1 MNRLL
6 PPVPPRI
13 MRLYRIYDRVS
24 TEISRLNIG
33 LIAAGV
39 AFYSLLAI
47 FPALTALIALWGLFA
62 DPDQVAVQIQTFEP
76 MLPEAAYDIIA
87 GQIRSLA
94 SGSSSTLGW
103 ASAASIGAA
112 LWATRSGVSALIGGL
127 NAAYEIPRRN
137 GLWQM
142 VAAMLLTI
150 SLIGIAIIALGAVVL
165 APVALALLPLGS
177 FASAVLSGARWIAG
191 ISAVLLGIA
200 LLYRYGP
207 NRPHRGRPWVSAG
220 AVLAISLWAVASLG
234 FSTYLE
240 NFGNYDAVYGSLG
253 AVIALLMWFYLSA
266 FVVLLGALLN
276 AARERVDAEARA
288 VVKAGTGADER
299 AAADPDA
306 DPDPEPGAEPET
318 PLPAAATG
326 TGT

>member
-1 MNRLL
+1 M
-6 PPVPPRI
+6 RI
-13 MRLYRIYDRVS
+13 YRIYDRVS
-24 TEISRLNIG
+24 SEIGRLNIG

-62 DPDQVAVQIQTFEP
+62 DPDEVALQLQTFEP
-76 MLPEAAYDIIA
+76 MVPEAAYDIIA

-127 NAAYEIPRRN
+127 NAAYEIPRRG
-137 GLWQM
+137 GLGQM
-142 VAAMLLTI
+142 VTAMLLTLA
-150 SLIGIAIIALGAVVL
+150 LIGIAMVALAAVVL
-165 APVALALLPLGS
+165 VPVALALLPLGQLTS
-177 FASAVLSGARWIAG
+177 VLLSAARWIAG
-191 ISAVLLGIA
+191 VAAVLLGIA
-200 LLYRYGP
+200 LLYRFGP
-207 NRPHRGRPWVSAG
+207 NRPARGQPWVSAG
-220 AVLAISLWAVASLG
+220 SVLAISLWALVSVG

-266 FVVLLGALLN
+266 FVVMLGALLN
-276 AARERVDAEARA
+276 AARERVDREETEEERARDATAPRHTQDDEADGPA
-288 VVKAGTGADER
+288 ADGADE
-299 AAADPDA
+299 
-306 DPDPEPGAEPET
+306 T
-318 PLPAAATG
+318 PAAPATG
-326 TGT
+326 V